1 MSLSRRDFMK
11 VVSSTAV
18 ATGLIGCGSDDN
30 ESVAVSFVHGVASGD
45 PTQTQVIIWTRV
57 TTAASYVDVSWQVA
71 SDMEFLNVVQSGIF
85 TTDTGRDF
93 TVKVDVQ
100 NLNANSQYYYRFMV
114 GEMMSE
120 VGQTQ
125 TLPEDGVEKAS
136 MAVVSCANY
145 PAGYFHVY
153 REILNQHEQSPFDV
167 VLHLGDYIYEYG
179 AGGYASED
187 AAALGREP
195 SKGTECITLDDYRK
209 RYAQYRQDADLQ
221 ALHAKLPMIAVW
233 DDHELANDT
242 WKNGA
247 ENHQDDEGSFID
259 RRAAAAAAWTEW
271 LPVRENTFSN
281 MLIYRQFSFGN
292 LVNLM
297 MLDTRLVGRDKPLD
311 YFSLSAPTMEAI
323 GGLVAQSRSAPTM
336 EAIGGLVA
344 QSRSAD
350 RELLGTEQLAWL
362 MNEFNTHD
370 AKWNVLG
377 QQVLMSRMELPSSVM
392 TAMFQLFTSTEEKKT
407 EALLAVN
414 TAITGY
420 LADPSAD
427 PISLPYN
434 LDAWDGYYVEREKVY
449 QLAKASSGN
458 FVCLAG
464 DTHNAWASEL
474 KDVSNNPIGVEFA
487 TSSVSSPGL
496 EEYLALDPVAIA
508 QMEYT
513 LPHLVSEL
521 QWADIKQRGFMRVTF
536 TADAAQS
543 TWYLVSTIKD
553 KKYQVTTKS
562 ASTTNGT
569 TLDII

>member
-30 ESVAVSFVHGVASGD
+30 ESVAVSFEHGVASGD

-71 SDMEFLNVVQSGIF
+71 SDMEFSNLVQSGVF

-100 NLNANSQYYYRFMV
+100 NLNANSQYYYRFIV

-195 SKGTECITLDDYRK
+195 SKGAECITLDDYRK

-323 GGLVAQSRSAPTM
+323 GGLVAQSRSA
-336 EAIGGLVA
+336 
-344 QSRSAD
+344 D

-362 MNEFNTHD
+362 MKEFNTHD

>member
-30 ESVAVSFVHGVASGD
+30 ESVAVSFEHGVASGD

-71 SDMEFLNVVQSGIF
+71 SDMEFSNIVQSGVF

-100 NLNANSQYYYRFMV
+100 NLNANSQYYYRFIV

-179 AGGYASED
+179 TGGYASED

-195 SKGTECITLDDYRK
+195 SKGAECITLDDYRK

-311 YFSLSAPTMEAI
+311 YFSL
-323 GGLVAQSRSAPTM
+323 SAPTM

>member
-30 ESVAVSFVHGVASGD
+30 ESVAVSFEHGVASGD

-57 TTAASYVDVSWQVA
+57 TIAASYVDVSWQVA
-71 SDMEFLNVVQSGIF
+71 SDMEFSNVVQSGVF

-247 ENHQDDEGSFID
+247 ENHQDDEGRFID

-323 GGLVAQSRSAPTM
+323 GGLVAQSRN
-336 EAIGGLVA
+336 
-344 QSRSAD
+344 AD

-362 MNEFNTHD
+362 MKEFNTHD

-536 TADAAQS
+536 TAEAAQS

>member
-30 ESVAVSFVHGVASGD
+30 ESVAVSFEHGVASGD

-71 SDMEFLNVVQSGIF
+71 SDMEFSNVVQSGVF

-311 YFSLSAPTMEAI
+311 YLSL
-323 GGLVAQSRSAPTM
+323 SAPTM

>member
-30 ESVAVSFVHGVASGD
+30 ESVAVSFEHGVASGD

-57 TTAASYVDVSWQVA
+57 TTAASYVDVTWQVA
-71 SDMEFLNVVQSGIF
+71 SDMEFSNVVQSGVF

-125 TLPEDGVEKAS
+125 TLPEDGVDKAS

-311 YFSLSAPTMEAI
+311 YFSLN
-323 GGLVAQSRSAPTM
+323 APTM

-496 EEYLALDPVAIA
+496 EEYLALDPVATA

>member
-1 MSLSRRDFMK
+1 LPP
-11 VVSSTAV
+11 AV

-30 ESVAVSFVHGVASGD
+30 ESVAVSFEHGVASGD

-57 TTAASYVDVSWQVA
+57 TTTASYVDVSWQVA
-71 SDMEFLNVVQSGIF
+71 SDMEFSNVVQSGVF

-100 NLNANSQYYYRFMV
+100 NLNANSQYYYRFIV

-311 YFSLSAPTMEAI
+311 YFSL
-323 GGLVAQSRSAPTM
+323 SAPTM

-553 KKYQVTTKS
+553 KKYQVRTKS

>member
-30 ESVAVSFVHGVASGD
+30 ESVAVSFEHGVASGD

-71 SDMEFLNVVQSGIF
+71 SDIEFLNVVQSGVF

-323 GGLVAQSRSAPTM
+323 GGLVAQSRSA
-336 EAIGGLVA
+336 
-344 QSRSAD
+344 D

-521 QWADIKQRGFMRVTF
+521 KWADIKQRGFMRVTF

>member
-30 ESVAVSFVHGVASGD
+30 ESVAVSFEHGVASGD

-71 SDMEFLNVVQSGIF
+71 SDMEFSNVVQSGVF

-167 VLHLGDYIYEYG
+167 VLHVGDYIYEYG

-195 SKGTECITLDDYRK
+195 SKGAECITLDDYRK

-323 GGLVAQSRSAPTM
+323 GGLVAQSRSA
-336 EAIGGLVA
+336 
-344 QSRSAD
+344 D

-362 MNEFNTHD
+362 MKEFNTHD

>member
-71 SDMEFLNVVQSGIF
+71 SDMEFSNVVQSGVF

-125 TLPEDGVEKAS
+125 TLPEDSVEKAS

-311 YFSLSAPTMEAI
+311 YFSL
-323 GGLVAQSRSAPTM
+323 SAPTM

-553 KKYQVTTKS
+553 KKYQVRTKS

>member
-30 ESVAVSFVHGVASGD
+30 ESVAVSFEHGVASGD

-71 SDMEFLNVVQSGIF
+71 SDMEFSNVVQSGVF

-100 NLNANSQYYYRFMV
+100 NLNANSQYYYRFIV

-195 SKGTECITLDDYRK
+195 SKGAECITLDDYRK

-311 YFSLSAPTMEAI
+311 YFSLS
-323 GGLVAQSRSAPTM
+323 VPTM

-536 TADAAQS
+536 TAEAAQS
-543 TWYLVSTIKD
+543 MWYLVSTIKD

>member
-30 ESVAVSFVHGVASGD
+30 ESVAVSFEHGVASGD

-71 SDMEFLNVVQSGIF
+71 SDMEFSNVVQSGVF

-100 NLNANSQYYYRFMV
+100 NLNANSQYYYRFIV

-311 YFSLSAPTMEAI
+311 YVSLSAPTMEAI
-323 GGLVAQSRSAPTM
+323 GGLVAQSRN
-336 EAIGGLVA
+336 
-344 QSRSAD
+344 AD

-362 MNEFNTHD
+362 MKEFNTHD

-496 EEYLALDPVAIA
+496 EEYLALDSVAIA

-521 QWADIKQRGFMRVTF
+521 KWADIKQRGFMRVTF

>member
-30 ESVAVSFVHGVASGD
+30 ESVAVSFEHGVASGD

-71 SDMEFLNVVQSGIF
+71 SDMEFSNVVQSGVF

-100 NLNANSQYYYRFMV
+100 NLNANSQYYYRFIV

-195 SKGTECITLDDYRK
+195 SKGAECITLDDYRK

-311 YFSLSAPTMEAI
+311 YFSLN
-323 GGLVAQSRSAPTM
+323 APTM

-496 EEYLALDPVAIA
+496 EEYLALDPVAIV

>member
-71 SDMEFLNVVQSGIF
+71 SDMEFLNVVQSGVF

-100 NLNANSQYYYRFMV
+100 NLNANSQYYYRFIV

-179 AGGYASED
+179 TGGYASED

-195 SKGTECITLDDYRK
+195 SKGAECITLDDYRK

-311 YFSLSAPTMEAI
+311 YFSL
-323 GGLVAQSRSAPTM
+323 SAPTM

>member
-30 ESVAVSFVHGVASGD
+30 ESVAVSFEHGVASGD

-57 TTAASYVDVSWQVA
+57 TTTASYVDVSWQVA
-71 SDMEFLNVVQSGIF
+71 SDMEFSNVVQSGVF

-100 NLNANSQYYYRFMV
+100 NLNANSQYYYRFIV

-195 SKGTECITLDDYRK
+195 SKGAECITLDDYRK

-323 GGLVAQSRSAPTM
+323 GGLVAQSRSA
-336 EAIGGLVA
+336 
-344 QSRSAD
+344 D

-449 QLAKASSGN
+449 QLVKASSGN

-487 TSSVSSPGL
+487 TNSVSSPGL

-521 QWADIKQRGFMRVTF
+521 KWADIKQRGFMRVTF

>member
-71 SDMEFLNVVQSGIF
+71 SDMEFLNVVQSGVF

-323 GGLVAQSRSAPTM
+323 GGLVAQSRSA
-336 EAIGGLVA
+336 
-344 QSRSAD
+344 D

-362 MNEFNTHD
+362 INEFNTHD

>member
-30 ESVAVSFVHGVASGD
+30 ESVAVSFEHGVASGD

-71 SDMEFLNVVQSGIF
+71 SDMEFSNVVQSGVF

-311 YFSLSAPTMEAI
+311 YFSLN
-323 GGLVAQSRSAPTM
+323 APTM

-392 TAMFQLFTSTEEKKT
+392 TAMFQLLTSTEEKKT

>member
-30 ESVAVSFVHGVASGD
+30 ESVAVSFEHGVASGD

-71 SDMEFLNVVQSGIF
+71 SDMEFSNVVQSGVF

-311 YFSLSAPTMEAI
+311 YFSLN
-323 GGLVAQSRSAPTM
+323 APTM

-474 KDVSNNPIGVEFA
+474 KDVSNNPTGVEFA

>member
-71 SDMEFLNVVQSGIF
+71 SDMEFLNVVQSGVF

-100 NLNANSQYYYRFMV
+100 NLNANSQYYYRFIV

-125 TLPEDGVEKAS
+125 TLPEDGVDKAS

-195 SKGTECITLDDYRK
+195 SKGAECITLDDYRK

-281 MLIYRQFSFGN
+281 MLIYRQFSFGS

-311 YFSLSAPTMEAI
+311 YFSL
-323 GGLVAQSRSAPTM
+323 SAPTM

-513 LPHLVSEL
+513 LPHLISEL
-521 QWADIKQRGFMRVTF
+521 KWADIKQRGFMRVTF

>member
-30 ESVAVSFVHGVASGD
+30 ESVAVSFEHGVASGD

-71 SDMEFLNVVQSGIF
+71 SDVEFSNVVQSGVF

-153 REILNQHEQSPFDV
+153 REILNQHEQSQFDV

-323 GGLVAQSRSAPTM
+323 GGLVAQSRSA
-336 EAIGGLVA
+336 
-344 QSRSAD
+344 D

-362 MNEFNTHD
+362 MKEFNTHD

>member
-30 ESVAVSFVHGVASGD
+30 ESVAVSFEHGVASGD

-71 SDMEFLNVVQSGIF
+71 SDMEFSNVVQSGVF

-323 GGLVAQSRSAPTM
+323 GGLVAQSRSA
-336 EAIGGLVA
+336 
-344 QSRSAD
+344 D

-414 TAITGY
+414 TASTGY

-536 TADAAQS
+536 TAEAAQS

>member
-30 ESVAVSFVHGVASGD
+30 ESVAVSFEHGVASGD

-57 TTAASYVDVSWQVA
+57 TTTASYVDVSWQVA
-71 SDMEFLNVVQSGIF
+71 SDMEFSNVVQSGVF

-100 NLNANSQYYYRFMV
+100 NLNANSQHYYRFIV

-195 SKGTECITLDDYRK
+195 SKGAECITLDDYRK

-281 MLIYRQFSFGN
+281 MLIYRQFSFGS

-311 YFSLSAPTMEAI
+311 YFSL
-323 GGLVAQSRSAPTM
+323 SAPTM

>member
-30 ESVAVSFVHGVASGD
+30 ESVAVSFEHGVASGD

-71 SDMEFLNVVQSGIF
+71 SDIEFLNVVQSGVF

-323 GGLVAQSRSAPTM
+323 GGLVAQSRSA
-336 EAIGGLVA
+336 
-344 QSRSAD
+344 D

-362 MNEFNTHD
+362 MKEFNTHD

-521 QWADIKQRGFMRVTF
+521 KWADIKQRGFMRVTF

-569 TLDII
+569 TLGII

>member
-18 ATGLIGCGSDDN
+18 ATGLIGCGSDDS
-30 ESVAVSFVHGVASGD
+30 ESVAVSFEHGVASGD

-71 SDMEFLNVVQSGIF
+71 SDMEFSNVVQSGVF

-323 GGLVAQSRSAPTM
+323 GGLVAQSRSA
-336 EAIGGLVA
+336 
-344 QSRSAD
+344 D

-536 TADAAQS
+536 TAEAAQS

>member
-30 ESVAVSFVHGVASGD
+30 ESVAVSFEHGVASGD

-71 SDMEFLNVVQSGIF
+71 SDMEFSNVVQSGVF

-247 ENHQDDEGSFID
+247 ENHQDDEGRFID

-323 GGLVAQSRSAPTM
+323 GGLVAQSRST
-336 EAIGGLVA
+336 
-344 QSRSAD
+344 D

-362 MNEFNTHD
+362 IKEFNTHD

>member
-30 ESVAVSFVHGVASGD
+30 ESVAVSFEHGVASGD

-71 SDMEFLNVVQSGIF
+71 SDMEFSNVVQSGVF

-179 AGGYASED
+179 TGGYASED

-195 SKGTECITLDDYRK
+195 SKGAECITLDDYRK

-323 GGLVAQSRSAPTM
+323 GGLVAQSRSA
-336 EAIGGLVA
+336 
-344 QSRSAD
+344 D

-414 TAITGY
+414 AAITGY

>member
-30 ESVAVSFVHGVASGD
+30 ESVAVSFEHGVASGD

-71 SDMEFLNVVQSGIF
+71 SDMEFSNVVQSGVF

-114 GEMMSE
+114 GEMVSE

-281 MLIYRQFSFGN
+281 MLIYRQFSFGS

-323 GGLVAQSRSAPTM
+323 GGLV
-336 EAIGGLVA
+336 V

-449 QLAKASSGN
+449 QLVKASSGN

-553 KKYQVTTKS
+553 KKYQVRTKS

>member
-30 ESVAVSFVHGVASGD
+30 ESVAVSFEHGVASGD

-71 SDMEFLNVVQSGIF
+71 SDMEFSNVVQSGVF

-100 NLNANSQYYYRFMV
+100 NLNANSQYYYRFIV

-311 YFSLSAPTMEAI
+311 YFSLSAPAMEAI
-323 GGLVAQSRSAPTM
+323 GGLVAQSRSA
-336 EAIGGLVA
+336 G
-344 QSRSAD
+344 

-449 QLAKASSGN
+449 QLVKASSGN

-521 QWADIKQRGFMRVTF
+521 KWADIKQRGFMRVTF

>member
-71 SDMEFLNVVQSGIF
+71 SDMEFLNVVQSGVF

-100 NLNANSQYYYRFMV
+100 NLNANSQYYYRFIV

-125 TLPEDGVEKAS
+125 TLPEDGVDKAS

-195 SKGTECITLDDYRK
+195 SKGAECITLDDYRK

-311 YFSLSAPTMEAI
+311 YFSLS
-323 GGLVAQSRSAPTM
+323 VPTM

>member
-30 ESVAVSFVHGVASGD
+30 ESVAVSFEHGVASGD

-71 SDMEFLNVVQSGIF
+71 SDIEFLNVVQSGVF

-281 MLIYRQFSFGN
+281 MLIYRQFSFGS

-323 GGLVAQSRSAPTM
+323 GGLV
-336 EAIGGLVA
+336 V

-513 LPHLVSEL
+513 LLHLVSEL